1 MSARPPHAGYLLAK
15 LVARHRL
22 ASAAVVLGAA
32 GLTIGLAASVRQ
44 GRQAAAARDQA
55 QARLT
60 QIHDIT
66 HDVVLRFGDA
76 LTYLPGGLAVKEDLL
91 KGLIGNLDRMATE
104 MGDDPEWQADLTAGA
119 AAGGGAVAGAGGQ
132 TAGRRSAGRR
142 PSAPHAGLD
151 ELAAGQGAVGPG
163 RSRRGQR
170 VGMAPGGRSGDAG
183 AAGQGGRRDAQPR

>member
-1 MSARPPHAGYLLAK
+1 M
-15 LVARHRL
+15 ARHRV
-22 ASAAVVLGAA
+22 ASAALVLGAA
-32 GLTIGLAASVRQ
+32 GLAIGLGASVWQ

-60 QIHDIT
+60 QIRDI
-66 HDVVLRFGDA
+66 HHVVLRYGDA